1 MKKRKTVQKTMCL
14 DVVVNLRN
22 RLFKKQQEATKYK
35 TLYIDKAV
43 ECTNLEQRLKI
54 EEHHTGFYSDCT
66 EYLNF
71 ALAKAQN
78 STKADIEASLQK
90 YNDFR
95 QERYKA
101 FMAKQYKAIICLR
114 PIAARRWPG
123 NNWSLPLF
131 MTQLIN
137 KKYEQ
142 RND

>member
-101 FMAKQYKAIICLR
+101 FMAKKAELR
-114 PIAARRWPG
+114 TKQVLVNG
-123 NNWSLPLF
+123 KLNVL
-131 MTQLIN
+131 TV
-137 KKYEQ
+137 
-142 RND
+142 

>member
-14 DVVVNLRN
+14 DVAVNLRN

-43 ECTNLEQRLKI
+43 ECTKLEQWLKI
-54 EEHHTGFYSDCT
+54 EEHHTGFYADCT
-66 EYLNF
+66 ECLNF

-95 QERYKA
+95 RERYKA
-101 FMAKQYKAIICLR
+101 FMANKAELSTKQV
-114 PIAARRWPG
+114 
-123 NNWSLPLF
+123 S
-131 MTQLIN
+131 IN
-137 KKYEQ
+137 GKIKTLTI
-142 RND
+142 

>member
-1 MKKRKTVQKTMCL
+1 MKTRKTVQKTIRL

-22 RLFKKQQEATKYK
+22 RFFKKQQEVAMYK
-35 TLYIDKAV
+35 KFYIDKAV
-43 ECTNLEQRLKI
+43 ECTKLEQRLKI

-101 FMAKQYKAIICLR
+101 FMANKAELSTKQV
-114 PIAARRWPG
+114 
-123 NNWSLPLF
+123 S
-131 MTQLIN
+131 IN
-137 KKYEQ
+137 GKIKTLTI
-142 RND
+142 